1 MLEDLKQ
8 MIDNMQQS
16 TTSSST
22 NQTDTV
28 AQFQDLIAKTTRLQ
42 DEQHQMAMKRM
53 YPIMLDRIDK
63 PQL

>member
-16 TTSSST
+16 STSSSMNET
-22 NQTDTV
+22 NTV
-28 AQFQDLIAKTTRLQ
+28 AQFQELIAKTTKLQ

-53 YPIMLDRIDK
+53 YTTLDLVDK
-63 PQL
+63 SQSS